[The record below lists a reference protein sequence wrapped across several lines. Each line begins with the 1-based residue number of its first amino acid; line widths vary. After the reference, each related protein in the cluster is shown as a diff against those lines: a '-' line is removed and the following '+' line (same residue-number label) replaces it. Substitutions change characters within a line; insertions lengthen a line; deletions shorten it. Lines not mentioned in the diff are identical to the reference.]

1 MNYKHSGAI
10 AARIEWLG
18 KLNDRRL
25 EANQRGDI
33 IALEAVAR
41 DYELLKHPA
50 LTMAREIR
58 IAINVRK
65 QRQHATASDPSEV

>member
-1 MNYKHSGAI
+1 MNYKHNNAI

-25 EANQRGDI
+25 KANERGDI
-33 IALEAVAR
+33 IELEKVAR

-50 LTMAREIR
+50 YTMAREIR
-58 IAINVRK
+58 IAIQVRK
-65 QRQHATASDPSEV
+65 QRQYATASNPS